1 MAEDGTFDQ
10 PPQPV
15 PTTTTGSAK
24 RQSSSSSAAA
34 AAAGNSKRRSS
45 SDAPNKSTTNDHGRW
60 TLDQKLRSVLSH
72 RLGLPLLYAF
82 HNDNLAQLAYLN
94 PSGKSSTPP
103 PSSPSSPPS
112 PSPAFS
118 FVPSEGL
125 AGIFAAAYSEAVASG
140 SSSRF
145 ETALTEQ
152 LAKAITNNG
161 EISPTFS
168 AKKEVNL
175 KKEASSDSFGRIDI
189 VLHHKEEPEPY
200 VVFEFGLHSDD
211 WFRKLDQGFKYL
223 NRMCDPKNC
232 LSKEMVFAKPLLLAI
247 VTITKTGPDHID
259 FRMGVFLCSRKQ
271 NADYRVTLLFRHRST
286 TLPDASNAFGRLL
299 QVALLFFKW
308 RNNKP
313 AEDSNDDDYEYLS
326 SNCCRVKV
334 KHGGKEMVRIVGCFA
349 IF

>member
-24 RQSSSSSAAA
+24 RQSSSSS

-82 HNDNLAQLAYLN
+82 HNDSLAQLAYLN

-103 PSSPSSPPS
+103 PSSSPPS

-168 AKKEVNL
+168 AKNEVNL

-211 WFRKLDQGFKYL
+211 WFRKLDQGFMYL
-223 NRMCDPKNC
+223 NRMCDPKN
-232 LSKEMVFAKPLLLAI
+232 LSNEIVFAKPLLLAI

-299 QVALLFFKW
+299 HVALLFFKW
-308 RNNKP
+308 TNEP
-313 AEDSNDDDYEYLS
+313 AEDRNDDDYEYLS